1 VLHDEGVS
9 AMSDNNATEELA
21 GDMAASCWKMLAAIG
36 SICTKQRAGRRGSDE
51 VRSTAADRASV
62 GETGTMGGSLLPCAM
77 EGAAGASLAG
87 ALLE

>member
-1 VLHDEGVS
+1 
-9 AMSDNNATEELA
+9 MSDNNATEELA
-21 GDMAASCWKMLAAIG
+21 GDMAASCWKLLAAIG
-36 SICTKQRAGRRGSDE
+36 SICTKQRAGRR
-51 VRSTAADRASV
+51 TTADRASV